1 LTSMEAHNL
10 SAGDEACGDMR
21 AHGLLHF

>member
-1 LTSMEAHNL
+1 LTSTEARNL